1 MKKPAA
7 VWISLLVKVAWLLG
21 AATIVSACA
30 SAPTHYHS
38 LAQIP
43 QKPRSST
50 GEPDPTTCTFD
61 RGAPGAPIPTD
72 TILLA
77 HLAVPAQADRMQ
89 LSVHQTPTRLTVYE
103 TERWAAPL
111 ADQIAAVLISD
122 LRDALPG
129 LTITNDR
136 LLTGRGAPLRLHIDI
151 EELDALAGKDAT
163 VRARWRLSGADA
175 AVLETGACTSKQALP
190 TADIDGLVLAW
201 SRGLGDISSTLAL
214 SIQHWTTPSA
224 SQN

>member
-1 MKKPAA
+1 MNKPP
-7 VWISLLVKVAWLLG
+7 VCSSLLVKVASLLG

-38 LAQIP
+38 LAQTP

-61 RGAPGAPIPTD
+61 RGVAGSPIPTA

-77 HLAVPAQADRMQ
+77 HLAVPTQADRMQ

-111 ADQIAAVLISD
+111 ADQISAVLISD
-122 LRDALPG
+122 LRNALPG
-129 LTITNDR
+129 LSITSDP
-136 LLTGRGAPLRLHIDI
+136 LLTGRGAPLQLHIDI
-151 EELDALAGKDAT
+151 EELDALTGREAT
-163 VRARWRLSGADA
+163 VRGRWRLSGTDTT
-175 AVLETGACTSKQALP
+175 VLETGACTSRRVLP
-190 TADIDGLVLAW
+190 SADIDELVLAW
-201 SRGLGDISSTLAL
+201 SRGLADISSALAL
-214 SIQHWTTPSA
+214 SIQHWTVPSA

>member
-1 MKKPAA
+1 MSKPP
-7 VWISLLVKVAWLLG
+7 VCSLLLVKVAWLLG
-21 AATIVSACA
+21 AAAIVSACA

-38 LAQIP
+38 LAQTP

-50 GEPDPTTCTFD
+50 GGPDPTTCTFD
-61 RGAPGAPIPTD
+61 RGIPGSPIPTD

-111 ADQIAAVLISD
+111 ADQISAVLIGE
-122 LRDALPG
+122 LRNALPS
-129 LTITNDR
+129 LSITSDP
-136 LLTGRGAPLRLHIDI
+136 LLTGRGATLRLNIDI
-151 EELDALAGKDAT
+151 EELDALAGREAT
-163 VRARWRLSGADA
+163 VLARWQLSGTDA
-175 AVLETGACTSKQALP
+175 AVLETGACISRQVLP
-190 TADIDGLVLAW
+190 SADIDELVLAW
-201 SRGLGDISSTLAL
+201 SRGLTDISSALAL
-214 SIQHWTTPSA
+214 SIQHWTVRSA

>member
-1 MKKPAA
+1 MSKPP
-7 VWISLLVKVAWLLG
+7 VCSLLLVKVAWLLG

-38 LAQIP
+38 LAQTP

-50 GEPDPTTCTFD
+50 GGPDPTTCTFD
-61 RGAPGAPIPTD
+61 RGAPGSPSPTD
-72 TILLA
+72 TILLE

-122 LRDALPG
+122 LRNALPG
-129 LTITNDR
+129 LSITSDP
-136 LLTGRGAPLRLHIDI
+136 LLTGRGAPLRLRIDI
-151 EELDALAGKDAT
+151 EELDALTGKEAT
-163 VRARWRLSGADA
+163 VRGRWRLSGTDA
-175 AVLETGACTSKQALP
+175 AVLETGACISRQVLP
-190 TADIDGLVLAW
+190 SADIDELVLAW
-201 SRGLGDISSTLAL
+201 SRGLTDISSALAL
-214 SIQHWTTPSA
+214 SIQHWAIPGA

>member
-1 MKKPAA
+1 MNEPAA

-111 ADQIAAVLISD
+111 SDQIAAVFISD
-122 LRDALPG
+122 LRNALPG
-129 LTITNDR
+129 LNITSDP
-136 LLTGRGAPLRLHIDI
+136 LLTGRGTPLRLHIDI
-151 EELDALAGKDAT
+151 EELDALIGKEAT
-163 VRARWRLSGADA
+163 VRAQWRLSGTDA
-175 AVLETGACTSKQALP
+175 AVLETGACTWKQVLP
-190 TADIDGLVLAW
+190 ATDIDGLVLAW
-201 SRGLGDISSTLAL
+201 SRGLSDISSAVAL
-214 SIQHWTTPSA
+214 SIQHWATPSA